1 MFYFTVKYNVF
12 VHQQNNS
19 LCSRYMQPLYLRLVF
34 RSNFKLIMKNLLVLL
49 LVAFTFPVLAQ
60 ETQQRNV
67 GSFSGVKVAEGIDV
81 YLKKGDKESVK
92 VEVTGTKAENII
104 TEVSGSYLK
113 VHMASGNIRGRVQ
126 AKVYVTYVSLDK
138 LSASSAGN
146 IFSEDNIKADDMEIQ
161 CSSAG
166 TIEVKLD
173 CNSVDVSASSA
184 GQVELQGRTK
194 SLIADCSSA
203 GQINAYDLEADKVE
217 AEASS
222 GASMKVN
229 VLSSFSA
236 NASSGGSIRY
246 RGNPGKSI
254 TNSSS
259 GGSVK
264 KSS

>member
-1 MFYFTVKYNVF
+1 MLPL
-12 VHQQNNS
+12 S
-19 LCSRYMQPLYLRLVF
+19 L
-34 RSNFKLIMKNLLVLL
+34 
-49 LVAFTFPVLAQ
+49 LAQ
-60 ETQQRNV
+60 NTEERSV

-81 YLKKGDKESVK
+81 YLKKGDKESVR
-92 VEVTGTKAENII
+92 VEVTGTKVENVI

-113 VHMASGNIRGRVQ
+113 VHMASGNYRGRIQ
-126 AKVYVTYVSLDK
+126 AKVYVTYVSINK

-146 IFSEDNIKADDMEIQ
+146 IFSEGVIKASNMEIQ

-166 TIEVKLD
+166 NIEVNID
-173 CNSVDVSASSA
+173 ASSVEVSASSA

-194 SLIADCSSA
+194 SLEADVSSA
-203 GQINAYDLEADKVE
+203 GQIDAYDLDADKVN

-222 GASMKVN
+222 GGSLKISVQSNLDAR
-229 VLSSFSA
+229 
-236 NASSGGSIRY
+236 ASSGGSIRY
-246 RGNPGKSI
+246 RGNPSKSV

>member
-1 MFYFTVKYNVF
+1 
-12 VHQQNNS
+12 
-19 LCSRYMQPLYLRLVF
+19 
-34 RSNFKLIMKNLLVLL
+34 MKNLLMVLL
-49 LVAFTFPVLAQ
+49 MTFSVAALAQ
-60 ETQQRNV
+60 ETQQRSV

-81 YLKKGDKESVK
+81 YLKKGDKEAVK
-92 VEVTGTKAENII
+92 VEVTGTKAENVI

-113 VHMASGNIRGRVQ
+113 VHMAHGNFRGRIQ

-146 IFSEDNIKADDMEIQ
+146 IFAEDNIRSRDMEIQ

-166 TIEVKLD
+166 NIEVTLD
-173 CNSVDVSASSA
+173 CEEVEVSASSA
-184 GQVELQGRTK
+184 GQVELQGKTK
-194 SLIADCSSA
+194 TLNADASSA
-203 GQINAYDLEADKVE
+203 AQIDAYDLEAEEVS

-229 VLSSFSA
+229 VRSSLNA

-246 RGNPGKSI
+246 RGNPGKSF

>member
-1 MFYFTVKYNVF
+1 
-12 VHQQNNS
+12 
-19 LCSRYMQPLYLRLVF
+19 
-34 RSNFKLIMKNLLVLL
+34 MKNLLVVLL
-49 LVAFTFPVLAQ
+49 IALAIPVMAQ

-81 YLKKGDKESVK
+81 YLKKGDKQAVR
-92 VEVTGTKAENII
+92 VEVTGTDADNVI

-113 VHMASGNIRGRVQ
+113 VHMASGNFRGRIQ
-126 AKVYVTYVSLDK
+126 AKVYVTYVKLDK

-146 IFSEDNIKADDMEIQ
+146 IFSEGNIEGEDMEIQ

-166 TIEVKLD
+166 NIEVTL
-173 CNSVDVSASSA
+173 NFVSVEVSASSA
-184 GQVELQGRTK
+184 GQVEIQGKAK
-194 SLIADCSSA
+194 SLIADASSA
-203 GQINAYDLEADKVE
+203 AQIDAYDLDAEKVE
-217 AEASS
+217 AEVSS
-222 GASMKVN
+222 GASMKVS
-229 VLSSFSA
+229 VQSSLSA

>member
-1 MFYFTVKYNVF
+1 
-12 VHQQNNS
+12 
-19 LCSRYMQPLYLRLVF
+19 
-34 RSNFKLIMKNLLVLL
+34 MKNLLVLL
-49 LVAFTFPVLAQ
+49 LVAFAVPVLAQ

-67 GSFSGVKVAEGIDV
+67 ESFSGVKVAEGIDV
-81 YLKKGDKESVK
+81 YLKKGDKESVR

-113 VHMASGNIRGRVQ
+113 VHMASGNFRGRIQ
-126 AKVYVTYVSLDK
+126 AKVYVTYVSIDK

-146 IFSEDNIKADDMEIQ
+146 IFGEDIIRGKEMEIQ

-166 TIEVKLD
+166 NIEVSLD
-173 CNSVDVSASSA
+173 FESVEVSASSA
-184 GQVELQGRTK
+184 GQVELQGKART
-194 SLIADCSSA
+194 LEADASSA
-203 GQINAYDLEADKVE
+203 AQIDAYDLQAEQVD

-229 VLSSFSA
+229 VQSSLSA

>member
-1 MFYFTVKYNVF
+1 MFSYIDKNTERLLEPSCNHYIYGL
-12 VHQQNNS
+12 S
-19 LCSRYMQPLYLRLVF
+19 LGQM
-34 RSNFKLIMKNLLVLL
+34 KLDMKKLMIVL
-49 LVAFTFPVLAQ
+49 FVLAAIPALS
-60 ETQQRNV
+60 QQVQDRKV

-81 YLKKGDKESVK
+81 YLKKGDREAVR
-92 VEVTGTKAENII
+92 VEVTGTDAENIV
-104 TEVSGSYLK
+104 TEISGSYLK
-113 VHMASGNIRGRVQ
+113 VHMAHGNFRGRIQ

-146 IFSEDNIKADDMEIQ
+146 IFSEGTISADEMEIQ

-166 TIEVKLD
+166 NIEVTVN
-173 CNSVDVSASSA
+173 CRSVEVSASSA
-184 GQVELQGRTK
+184 GQVELQGKAR
-194 SLIADCSSA
+194 SLSADASSA
-203 GQINAYDLEADKVE
+203 AQIDAYDLAAEEVE

-222 GASMKVN
+222 GASMKVSAESE
-229 VLSSFSA
+229 LEA

-246 RGNPGKSI
+246 RGNPSKSI

>member
-1 MFYFTVKYNVF
+1 MK
-12 VHQQNNS
+12 
-19 LCSRYMQPLYLRLVF
+19 
-34 RSNFKLIMKNLLVLL
+34 KLFVLL
-49 LVAFTFPVLAQ
+49 LVAFCIPTWAQ

-81 YLKKGDKESVK
+81 YLKKGDKEAVK
-92 VEVTGTKAENII
+92 VEVTGTKPENII

-113 VHMASGNIRGRVQ
+113 VHMASGNFRGRIQ

-146 IFSEDNIKADDMEIQ
+146 IFSEDVIRSNSMEIQ

-166 TIEVKLD
+166 NIEVTLE
-173 CNSVDVSASSA
+173 CESVEVSASSA
-184 GQVELQGRTK
+184 GQVELQGKAK
-194 SLIADCSSA
+194 SLEADASSA
-203 GQINAYDLEADKVE
+203 GQIDAYDLQADRVE

-229 VLSSFSA
+229 VVSNLSA

>member
-1 MFYFTVKYNVF
+1 
-12 VHQQNNS
+12 
-19 LCSRYMQPLYLRLVF
+19 
-34 RSNFKLIMKNLLVLL
+34 MKNLIVLL
-49 LVAFTFPVLAQ
+49 CVAFVIPVMAQ

-81 YLKKGDKESVK
+81 YLKKGDKEAVR
-92 VEVTGTKAENII
+92 VEVIGTKLENII

-113 VHMASGNIRGRVQ
+113 VHMADGNHRGRIQ
-126 AKVYVTYVSLDK
+126 AKVYVTYVSLDR

-146 IFSEDNIKADDMEIQ
+146 IFSEDNIKADEMEIQ

-166 TIEVKLD
+166 NIEVTLD
-173 CNSVDVSASSA
+173 CQAVEVSASSA
-184 GQVELQGRTK
+184 GQVELQGKTK
-194 SLIADCSSA
+194 SLQADASSA
-203 GQINAYDLEADKVE
+203 GQIDAYDLDADRVE

-222 GASMKVN
+222 GASLKVS
-229 VLSSFSA
+229 VQSALTA